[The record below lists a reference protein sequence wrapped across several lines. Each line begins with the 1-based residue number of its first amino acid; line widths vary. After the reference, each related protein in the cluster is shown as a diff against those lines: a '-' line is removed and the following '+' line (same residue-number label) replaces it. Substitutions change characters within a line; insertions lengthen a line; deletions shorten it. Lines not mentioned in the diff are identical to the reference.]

1 MLTKFGH
8 WVLVALEVFGG
19 SIAEPTQ
26 PRQEEEPKAQG
37 SSITA
42 QSASA
47 ELNGASPR

>member
-19 SIAEPTQ
+19 SIAEP